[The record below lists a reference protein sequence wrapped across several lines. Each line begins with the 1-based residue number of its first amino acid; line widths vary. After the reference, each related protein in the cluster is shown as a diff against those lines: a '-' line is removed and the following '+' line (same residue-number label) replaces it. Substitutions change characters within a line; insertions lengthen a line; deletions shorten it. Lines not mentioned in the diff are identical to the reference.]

1 MSRRLQ
7 KDREDEVVAAYEAWD
22 GTEPVDRFAARLG
35 ISKQTLY
42 NLLRRR
48 GVPTKTEQ
56 QSAARGGFARPAA
69 GSGDDIYDRMA
80 RQALQTIL
88 DENERLRRENDEFRR
103 RLGEPAVER
112 ADVLSLA
119 EIDESELAIPT
130 E

>member
-7 KDREDEVVAAYEAWD
+7 KEREDEVVAAYVQWD

-56 QSAARGGFARPAA
+56 QIAARTGFGRHAA
-69 GSGDDIYDRMA
+69 GSGDDIYERMA
-80 RQALQTIL
+80 RRALQSIL
-88 DENERLRRENDEFRR
+88 DENEQLRQENQELRQ
-103 RLGEPAVER
+103 RLGEPPRAYGNHYEITLPVE
-112 ADVLSLA
+112 
-119 EIDESELAIPT
+119 
-130 E
+130 

>member
-7 KDREDEVVAAYEAWD
+7 KEREDEVVAAYEAWD

-56 QSAARGGFARPAA
+56 QIAARGGFARPAA
-69 GSGDDIYDRMA
+69 GSRDDIYERMA
-80 RQALQTIL
+80 RQALQSIL
-88 DENERLRRENDEFRR
+88 DENERLRGENEELRA
-103 RLGEPAVER
+103 RLGVSAR
-112 ADVLSLA
+112 QRDDD
-119 EIDESELAIPT
+119 EIAIDID
-130 E
+130 

>member
-7 KDREDEVVAAYEAWD
+7 KEREDEVVAAYEQWD

-56 QSAARGGFARPAA
+56 QIAARTGFGRPSA
-69 GSGDDIYDRMA
+69 GSGDDIYERMA
-80 RQALQTIL
+80 RQALQSIL
-88 DENERLRRENDEFRR
+88 DENEQLRRENQALRE
-103 RLGEPAVER
+103 RLGEPQRVYANHYEI
-112 ADVLSLA
+112 SLP
-119 EIDESELAIPT
+119 SE
-130 E
+130 